1 MKLKFENRENKNIVD
16 ILDMLFSQYN
26 RNDQLLKN
34 EVIDMLIYLLGK
46 LEAEKIVNEWSKINI
61 NKYVIKQ
68 ILIK

>member
-34 EVIDMLIYLLGK
+34 EVIDMLIYLFGK
-46 LEAEKIVNEWSKINI
+46 LEAERIINEWSKIDI
-61 NKYVIKQ
+61 NEFVIK
-68 ILIK
+68 

>member
-46 LEAEKIVNEWSKINI
+46 LEAEKIINEWSNINI
-61 NKYVIKQ
+61 NEYVIK
-68 ILIK
+68 

>member
-16 ILDMLFSQYN
+16 ILDMLFSQFN

-46 LEAEKIVNEWSKINI
+46 LEAEKIINEWSKIKI
-61 NKYVIKQ
+61 NEYVIK
-68 ILIK
+68 

>member
-34 EVIDMLIYLLGK
+34 EVIDLLIYLLGK
-46 LEAEKIVNEWSKINI
+46 LEAEKIINEWSKINI
-61 NKYVIKQ
+61 NEYVIK
-68 ILIK
+68 

>member
-46 LEAEKIVNEWSKINI
+46 LEAEKIINEWSKINI
-61 NKYVIKQ
+61 NEYVIK
-68 ILIK
+68 